1 MNQLT
6 RSLVIQTAKKY
17 KSAAKK
23 NDSNF
28 LHLLESAHWNEIVG
42 RYGFEIQ
49 CRAMRLIAFSRPE
62 LFDSD
67 GYIKSYDN
75 QVYDLELEISRICVR
90 IIERKIQRDPELR
103 LDLDY
108 GDLPERIADPQLVL
122 F

>member
-6 RSLVIQTAKKY
+6 RSLVIQTVKRH

-23 NDSNF
+23 NNSDF
-28 LHLLESAHWNEIVG
+28 GHLLGVAHWNEVINRLG
-42 RYGFEIQ
+42 PELQ
-49 CRAMRLIAFSRPE
+49 SRAMRLFARFHPE

-75 QVYDLELEISRICVR
+75 QVYDLQVKISRICVR
-90 IIERKIQRDPELR
+90 IIERRIQRDPELR

>member
-23 NDSNF
+23 NDSDF
-28 LHLLESAHWNEIVG
+28 GYLLGLVHWDNLINRLGPEL
-42 RYGFEIQ
+42 Q
-49 CRAMRLIAFSRPE
+49 SRAMRLFARYHPE

-75 QVYDLELEISRICVR
+75 QVYDLELEISRLCVR